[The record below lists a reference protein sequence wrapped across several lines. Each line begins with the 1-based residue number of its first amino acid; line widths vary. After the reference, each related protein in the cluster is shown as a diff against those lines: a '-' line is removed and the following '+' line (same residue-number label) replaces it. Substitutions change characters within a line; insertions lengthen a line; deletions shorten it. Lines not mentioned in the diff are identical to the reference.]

1 MNKLDYVPENPAEE
15 LFELIGRVKAFTD
28 YVNVCKF
35 AIDRETCAAILGFE
49 LKEEKEDA
57 KDNCPDGD
65 FKLD

>member
-1 MNKLDYVPENPAEE
+1 MNDIEKLEE
-15 LFELIGRVKAFTD
+15 LFKLSGRINAFAD

-57 KDNCPDGD
+57 KDDRSIGNS
-65 FKLD
+65 KLD